1 MGTSEV
7 QIMNEKIQG
16 YLIEHWDTFEEN
28 VFAKKITLGDR
39 EIYPLNKVSILFKK
53 TGNIATISMTPLAWM
68 VKENNLE
75 FDHMRTESQYNMILF
90 DKNDCDHVEEII
102 KQFKNEIIENEL

>member
-1 MGTSEV
+1 
-7 QIMNEKIQG
+7 MNEKIQG

-53 TGNIATISMTPLAWM
+53 
-68 VKENNLE
+68 
-75 FDHMRTESQYNMILF
+75 F
-90 DKNDCDHVEEII
+90 
-102 KQFKNEIIENEL
+102 